1 MRPLAAFTIIA
12 TLPLCCV
19 SFNAFA
25 DDKSDSS
32 RCADDTRAAIAK
44 ARQSL
49 HDASGQKDRAAL
61 ECMIEAVAALD
72 SKLQGLSDGS
82 RPFEGQIVIPKGF
95 IVAKPS
101 VQEDR

>member
-1 MRPLAAFTIIA
+1 LRPLVAITIIA
-12 TLPLCCV
+12 TLSLYFV

-32 RCADDTRAAIAK
+32 RCTDDTRAAVAT

-82 RPFEGQIVIPKGF
+82 RPFEGQIYIPKGF

-101 VQEDR
+101 VREDR